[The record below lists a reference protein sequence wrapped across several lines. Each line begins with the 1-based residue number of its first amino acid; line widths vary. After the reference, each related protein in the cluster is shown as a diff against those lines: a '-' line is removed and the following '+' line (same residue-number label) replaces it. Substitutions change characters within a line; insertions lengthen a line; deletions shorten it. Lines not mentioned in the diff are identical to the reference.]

1 MGGQR
6 GLDLDDGLLPSALEN
21 LYCTS
26 VQCLWISSMFTTLN
40 SFPSSSRFEQLT
52 QRILRQVNSSAAQE
66 RRRTVITRL
75 PEDRID
81 DWDKLL
87 DQLEVE
93 ESVRLLRLDGGHIQ
107 LSWTNHH
114 R

>member
-1 MGGQR
+1 
-6 GLDLDDGLLPSALEN
+6 
-21 LYCTS
+21 
-26 VQCLWISSMFTTLN
+26 MFTTST
-40 SFPSSSRFEQLT
+40 SFASSSRFEQLA

-66 RRRTVITRL
+66 RRRTVIARMPEERL
-75 PEDRID
+75 D

-93 ESVRLLRLDGGHIQ
+93 ESVHLLHLDGGHIQ
-107 LSWTNHH
+107 LSWTNQH

>member
-1 MGGQR
+1 
-6 GLDLDDGLLPSALEN
+6 
-21 LYCTS
+21 
-26 VQCLWISSMFTTLN
+26 MFTVSTC
-40 SFPSSSRFEQLT
+40 FPSPSMSRFEQLT
-52 QRILRQVNSSAAQE
+52 KRIHRQVNSSAAQE
-66 RRRTVITRL
+66 RRRTVISRL
-75 PEDRID
+75 PEERVD

-93 ESVRLLRLDGGHIQ
+93 ESVRLTYLDGGNIQ

>member
-1 MGGQR
+1 MG
-6 GLDLDDGLLPSALEN
+6 
-21 LYCTS
+21 
-26 VQCLWISSMFTTLN
+26 VQCLWISSMFTTPN
-40 SFPSSSRFEQLT
+40 SFPSSSCFEKLT

-75 PEDRID
+75 PEERMD

-93 ESVRLLRLDGGHIQ
+93 ESVRLLRLDGGLIQ
-107 LSWTNHH
+107 LSWTNQH